1 MAADD
6 VDDAA
11 KAIFSGNAL
20 FQKMRARAEAE
31 AESWEAEW
39 TEREAQRAADERAAR
54 VRSRSA

>member
-1 MAADD
+1 MAAD
-6 VDDAA
+6 DDAA

-31 AESWEAEW
+31 DECWEAEW
-39 TEREAQRAADERAAR
+39 TEREAQLAADERAAR

>member
-1 MAADD
+1 MAD
-6 VDDAA
+6 DDAA
-11 KAIFSGNAL
+11 KMAIFSGNAL

-31 AESWEAEW
+31 DECWEAEW

>member
-1 MAADD
+1 MKAD
-6 VDDAA
+6 DDAA

-31 AESWEAEW
+31 NECWEAEW